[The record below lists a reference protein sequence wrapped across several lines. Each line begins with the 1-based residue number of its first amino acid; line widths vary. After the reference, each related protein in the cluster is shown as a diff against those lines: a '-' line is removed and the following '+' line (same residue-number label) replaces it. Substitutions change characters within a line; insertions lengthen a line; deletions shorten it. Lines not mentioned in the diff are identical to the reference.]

1 MSALKKVLVRNDLAM
16 SGEITIMGKV
26 LPVGGI
32 QQKVRAAYDAGVKE
46 VLLLL
51 REPQPLTF
59 VVDYCASNG
68 QPAATQVRVNTL
80 HSFALR
86 TLRAAEFILL
96 KFYLQAFSLN
106 FDEELPAV

>member
-1 MSALKKVLVRNDLAM
+1 MSALKKVLVRNDLAT

-59 VVDYCASNG
+59 VVEHSPTVPGTVTCSNSSSCEHPTFFCASDFSG
-68 QPAATQVRVNTL
+68 GGIY
-80 HSFALR
+80 
-86 TLRAAEFILL
+86 FIEILS
-96 KFYLQAFSLN
+96 ASG
-106 FDEELPAV
+106 